1 MYIPMGLNNTSRIT
15 RINSG
20 TSTTKRL
27 AAGGVMGALLVG
39 GVTVA
44 GAQKDVTLDING
56 ETTELTTM
64 SRDVAGA
71 LEAAGVEIAHE
82 DLVYP
87 APSETLTKGSNITVR
102 TAKPVAVVI
111 DGRTTDITSTA
122 LTVEDL
128 LGELDGVTPAARIE
142 EDGGTRLTDGM
153 RVDITTPKI
162 VAVNDGGKVVY
173 TEIAAATVRELL
185 DARGIELGEHDK
197 VTPEIDAPLDRG
209 AKIEIERISID
220 EETATES
227 FTAQTEYVDDPEAL
241 RGTEKVL
248 VEGAP
253 GTREVTTRITTV
265 NGVES
270 AREKINEVEVAPAT
284 AAKIARGT
292 KTAPAPSA
300 PAASASAAAA
310 PAASAPAVGGG
321 SVWDTLAQCESG
333 GNWAINTGNGYQGG
347 LQFSPSTWAAYG
359 GTQFAPTANLAS
371 REQQIAIAE
380 KTQASQGWGAWP
392 ACTAKMGLR

>member
-71 LEAAGVEIAHE
+71 LEAAGVEVANE

-248 VEGAP
+248 VEGTP

-292 KTAPAPSA
+292 KTAPA

>member
-1 MYIPMGLNNTSRIT
+1 MGLNKTSRIT
-15 RINSG
+15 RINNSG
-20 TSTTKRL
+20 TSTPKRL
-27 AAGGVMGALLVG
+27 ATGGVLGALLVG

-56 ETTELTTM
+56 ETTELTTL

-71 LEAAGVEIAHE
+71 LDAAGVVVDDA

-87 APSETLTKGSNITVR
+87 APSEALTKGATITVR

-111 DGRTTDITSTA
+111 DGEETELTSTA
-122 LTVEDL
+122 LTVNDL
-128 LGELDGVTPAARIE
+128 IGELSDLRPSAKVAESG
-142 EDGGTRLTDGM
+142 DTRVTDGM
-153 RVDITTPKI
+153 RLAITTPKI

-173 TEIAAATVRELL
+173 TEVAASNVKELL
-185 DARGIELGEHDK
+185 DARGIELGEHDR
-197 VTPEIDAPLDRG
+197 VTPGLDTALRNNTQVTV
-209 AKIEIERISID
+209 ERVSVT
-220 EETATES
+220 EETVTES
-227 FTAQTEYVDDPEAL
+227 YEAPAEYVDDPQSPE
-241 RGTEKVL
+241 GTETVL
-248 VEGAP
+248 QAGTP

-270 AREKINEVEVAPAT
+270 SRETVAEHEITPAT
-284 AAKIARGT
+284 AARISRGT
-292 KTAPAPSA
+292 KAAPSA
-300 PAASASAAAA
+300 PSVA
-310 PAASAPAVGGG
+310 GG

-359 GTQFAPTANLAS
+359 GTQFAPTANLAT

-380 KTQASQGWGAWP
+380 KTLAGQGWGAWP
-392 ACTAKMGLR
+392 ACTARMGLR

>member
-1 MYIPMGLNNTSRIT
+1 MGIKNTSRIT

-20 TSTTKRL
+20 PSTVKRL
-27 AAGGVMGALLVG
+27 ATGGVMGALLVG
-39 GVTVA
+39 GVSVV

-56 ETTELTTM
+56 ETTELTTL

-71 LEAAGVEIAHE
+71 LEAAGVTVGEQ

-87 APSETLTKGSNITVR
+87 APGESLGEGDSITVR

-111 DGRTTDITSTA
+111 DGEATDLTSTA

-128 LGELDGVTPAARIE
+128 LGELDGLTPAARID
-142 EDGGTRLTDGM
+142 EDGDTRLTDGM

-162 VAVNDGGKVVY
+162 VALNDGGKVVY
-173 TEIAAATVRELL
+173 TEIAASTVRDLL
-185 DARGIELGEHDK
+185 ADRGIELGEHDR
-197 VTPEIDAPLDRG
+197 VTPGLDAQLTNNT
-209 AKIEIERISID
+209 KVEIERVSVE
-220 EETATES
+220 EETVTES
-227 FTAQTEYVDDPEAL
+227 FDVEPEYVDDPESAE
-241 RGTEKVL
+241 GTEKVL
-248 VEGAP
+248 VEGTP
-253 GTREVTTRITTV
+253 GSREVTTRITTV

-270 AREKINEVEVAPAT
+270 EREKINEVELAPAT
-284 AAKIARGT
+284 PAKIARGT
-292 KTAPAPSA
+292 K
-300 PAASASAAAA
+300 AA
-310 PAASAPAVGGG
+310 PAASSVPAVAGG

-333 GNWAINTGNGYQGG
+333 GDWSINTGNGYQGG

-359 GTQFAPTANLAS
+359 GTQYAPTANLAT

-380 KTQASQGWGAWP
+380 KTRAGQGWGAWP

>member
-15 RINSG
+15 RINSS
-20 TSTTKRL
+20 TSTVKRL
-27 AAGGVMGALLVG
+27 AAGSMMGALLVG
-39 GVTVA
+39 GVSVA

-56 ETTELTTM
+56 ETTEFTTL

-71 LEAAGVEIAHE
+71 LEAAGVQVGEQ

-87 APSETLTKGSNITVR
+87 APSESLAKDASITVR

-111 DGRTTDITSTA
+111 DGRTTDVTSTA

-128 LGELDGVTPAARIE
+128 VGELDGVTPAARVVGD
-142 EDGGTRLTDGM
+142 EDARLTDGM
-153 RVDITTPKI
+153 RVNITTPKI

-173 TEIAAATVRELL
+173 TELAAADVRELL
-185 DARGIELGEHDK
+185 DARGIELGEHDR
-197 VTPEIDAPLDRG
+197 VTPALDAPLTRNS
-209 AKIEIERISID
+209 KVEIERVDIE
-220 EETATES
+220 EETITEA
-227 FTAQTEYVDDPEAL
+227 FDVEPEYVDDPEL
-241 RGTEKVL
+241 LEGTEKVL
-248 VEGAP
+248 VEGTP
-253 GTREVTTRITTV
+253 GSREVTTRITTV

-270 AREKINEVEVAPAT
+270 DREKLNEVELAPAH

-292 KTAPAPSA
+292 KAAPSA
-300 PAASASAAAA
+300 
-310 PAASAPAVGGG
+310 SAPSVAGG

-333 GNWAINTGNGYQGG
+333 GDWSINTGNGYQGG

-359 GTQFAPTANLAS
+359 GTQYATTANQAT

>member
-1 MYIPMGLNNTSRIT
+1 MGIKNTSRIT

-20 TSTTKRL
+20 TSTVKRL
-27 AAGGVMGALLVG
+27 ATGGVMGALLVG
-39 GVTVA
+39 GVSVV

-56 ETTELTTM
+56 EATELTTL

-71 LEAAGVEIAHE
+71 LKAAGVTLGEH

-87 APSETLTKGSNITVR
+87 APSESLAEGAEITVR

-111 DGRTTDITSTA
+111 DGETTDITSTA

-128 LGELDGVTPAARIE
+128 VGQLDGLTPAARTA
-142 EDGGTRLTDGM
+142 EDGDTRLTDGM

-162 VAVNDGGKVVY
+162 VALNDGGKVVY
-173 TEIAAATVRELL
+173 TEIAASTVGDLL
-185 DARGIELGEHDK
+185 NDRGIELGEHDR
-197 VTPEIDAPLDRG
+197 VTPDLDSPLTKNARV
-209 AKIEIERISID
+209 EIERVAVA
-220 EETATES
+220 EETVTES
-227 FTAQTEYVDDPEAL
+227 FDAEPEYVDDPESAE
-241 RGTEKVL
+241 GSEKVL

-253 GTREVTTRITTV
+253 GSREVTTRITTV

-270 AREKINEVEVAPAT
+270 EREQINEVELAPAT
-284 AAKIARGT
+284 PAKISRGT
-292 KTAPAPSA
+292 KAAPSVA
-300 PAASASAAAA
+300 
-310 PAASAPAVGGG
+310 GG

-333 GNWAINTGNGYQGG
+333 GDWSINTGNGYQGG

-359 GTQFAPTANLAS
+359 GTQYAATANLAT

-380 KTQASQGWGAWP
+380 KTQAGQGWGAWP

>member
-71 LEAAGVEIAHE
+71 LEAAGVEVANE

-292 KTAPAPSA
+292 KTAPAP
-300 PAASASAAAA
+300 AASASAAAAAA

>member
-1 MYIPMGLNNTSRIT
+1 MGLNNTSRIT

-71 LEAAGVEIAHE
+71 LEAAGVEVGNE

-87 APSETLTKGSNITVR
+87 APSESLTKGANITVR
-102 TAKPVAVVI
+102 TAKPVALVI

-142 EDGGTRLTDGM
+142 EDGETRLTDGM
-153 RVDITTPKI
+153 RLDITTPKI

-185 DARGIELGEHDK
+185 DARGIELGEHDR
-197 VTPEIDAPLDRG
+197 VTPDIDAPLDKG
-209 AKIEIERISID
+209 AKIEIERVSID
-220 EETATES
+220 EETTTES
-227 FTAQTEYVDDPEAL
+227 FTLEPEYVDDPDVL
-241 RGTEKVL
+241 KGTEKVL
-248 VEGAP
+248 AEGTP
-253 GTREVTTRITTV
+253 GTREITTRITTV

-270 AREKINEVEVAPAT
+270 AREKINEVEVAPA
-284 AAKIARGT
+284 AAARIARGT
-292 KTAPAPSA
+292 KAA
-300 PAASASAAAA
+300 PAAPAA
-310 PAASAPAVGGG
+310 PAASSSAPAVAGG

-333 GNWAINTGNGYQGG
+333 GDWSINTGNGYQGG

-359 GTQFAPTANLAS
+359 GTQFAPTANLAT

>member
-20 TSTTKRL
+20 TSATKRL

-248 VEGAP
+248 VEGTP

-292 KTAPAPSA
+292 KTAPA